1 MKKRELRGIAKAIAE
16 SERVLSNPD
25 STPEARKSAMHKI
38 MELSNRFDNLEDMV
52 AVDELVQDMLS
63 TTS

>member
-25 STPEARKSAMHKI
+25 STPEARKGAMQKI

>member
-1 MKKRELRGIAKAIAE
+1 MKKRELRGLAKAIAE

-25 STPEARKSAMHKI
+25 STPEARKGAMQKI

>member
-25 STPEARKSAMHKI
+25 STPEARKGAMQKI
-38 MELSNRFDNLEDMV
+38 IELSNRFNNLEDMM